1 MQASQVPARAGP
13 PPVQSGDV
21 YTPSRQA
28 YHTQMLS
35 ASKPDSSTQAG
46 STVGLGV
53 PQDSFSR
60 PQDLASIDLTVDSDD
75 NSK

>member
-1 MQASQVPARAGP
+1 MQGSQIPARAGP

-35 ASKPDSSTQAG
+35 ASKPTQAG
-46 STVGLGV
+46 IAVGLAV
-53 PQDSFSR
+53 PQNSSSR
-60 PQDLASIDLTVDSDD
+60 PHDLASIDLTVDSDD